1 MRDKKITRD
10 LKLKCLDSMQD
21 FCVKFES
28 NVVFP
33 QFHTTG
39 QDFFLFS
46 ATPIFMLSATDFP
59 TRMHYMHPPKLNITQ
74 F

>member
-1 MRDKKITRD
+1 
-10 LKLKCLDSMQD
+10 MQD

-46 ATPIFMLSATDFP
+46 TTPFFMLSVTDFP
-59 TRMHYMHPPKLNITQ
+59 THMHYMHPPKLNITQ
-74 F
+74 FWSGFHCTKEHALTFWQM